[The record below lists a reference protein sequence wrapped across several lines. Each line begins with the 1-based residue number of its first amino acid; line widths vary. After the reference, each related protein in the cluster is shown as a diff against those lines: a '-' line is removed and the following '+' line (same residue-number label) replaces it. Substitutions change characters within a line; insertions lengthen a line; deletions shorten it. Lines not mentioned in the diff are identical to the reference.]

1 MKKFRLFILY
11 TVAVMSVVLLT
22 ACGNKEFKITSFE
35 ANTEKNYLS
44 AEYTTGEEIAE
55 GDFKYII
62 TITQNTEQIKG
73 TLYREYTV
81 SDKREKSTNYN
92 QLIMLNG
99 TSKWTTD
106 GEFTYD
112 GETGT
117 GEVMVVDILSE
128 FGPGTVIKIIFYN
141 KDEEIASESLTLK

>member
-44 AEYTTGEEIAE
+44 AEYTTGEKIAE

-62 TITQNTEQIKG
+62 TITQN
-73 TLYREYTV
+73 REYTV

-128 FGPGTVIKIIFYN
+128 FGSGTVIKIIFYN